1 MCVIVGYTRKSTAK
15 EGQKF
20 DRQETAIQDYAKTNN
35 FTVLEWYHDTI
46 SGKTKAETRPGY
58 QLLKSK
64 LKPGDILLVS
74 DLDRLGRDPDDT
86 IIEVKDLQARG
97 VKLIALDVP
106 YLNEWGNKDNDSLHR
121 MIIDILITLKAH
133 IAQQE
138 REKTV
143 ARIKQGLKV
152 AKNKGKKLGRPQL
165 ALSQNFIK
173 KYEDFLAGAYGKMD
187 NTGFA
192 KMMGIHRTTL
202 YKYIDVYNR
211 LLPDKNSL

>member
-1 MCVIVGYTRKSTAK
+1 MIIGYTRKSTTK
-15 EGQKF
+15 ETQKF
-20 DRQETAIQDYAKTNN
+20 DRQETAIQNYAKANN
-35 FTVLEWYHDTI
+35 FSVLEWYHDTI

-86 IIEVKDLQARG
+86 IVEVKDLQARG

-143 ARIKQGLKV
+143 ARINQGLKV
-152 AKNKGKKLGRPQL
+152 AKDKGKKLGRPPL
-165 ALSQNFIK
+165 TLSPAFIK
-173 KYEDFLAGAYGKMD
+173 EYEAFLAGKYGKMN

-192 KMMGIHRTTL
+192 KMMGIHRATL
-202 YKYIDVYNR
+202 YKYIDVYNLQLQGKKGR
-211 LLPDKNSL
+211 K